1 MPANPQ
7 RSVGIVPASHP
18 LSPLQQ
24 GMLAH
29 ALQSPNSGTDIEQMV
44 CTLPEAIDAQRLQAA
59 WNRAAQRHESLRAHF
74 DWSAAEP
81 VQHIAESIALPW
93 SERAITEE
101 ELPVFLHAD
110 RFTPFDLSA
119 APLMRFTLL
128 RLGENDFRLVW
139 TFHHIILDGRSI
151 VTLLHE
157 VFSNYDALKEC
168 GSALCAEQSPASH
181 SASNYAT
188 PPPRDLVYR
197 PSSIADSTFW
207 KSHLHGIHGPSPTII
222 ENLGALSPS
231 PAQEEADHFL
241 PAETTTAL
249 RALAESENVTLNTL
263 VQAAWSLLISRYT
276 GEESVIFGATKS
288 CRHAVAGASS
298 PHSQSRGQDAPA
310 TGLFISTLPVAA
322 HCTGDLRTLLRTLR
336 QSWLALREHELAPL
350 SEIRRAA
357 GLPADQPPFHH
368 LVVYE
373 HEDFTGAL
381 HRLMPNAK
389 HRRFDLRELTTVPLT
404 LQAYGGEKLRLH
416 CAFDTSKFDPAFI
429 QRMLGHVAH
438 LLTQFTEKPNAALD
452 DYTLATPEEC
462 TALLAQPITHFP
474 SDTTLH
480 AWFTETAARFPNHT
494 AVTGSHGAWTYKEL
508 DAHSNAIAAA
518 LLAAG
523 TQRGDIVA
531 LLLDRTGHIP
541 AAILGILKAGAAY
554 LPIDPAYPAERAA
567 FMTADSGVKVLL
579 TDTAHATKVPAG
591 NFAVIN
597 CDTLPATAAA
607 ATNISTHSPDDTAYI
622 IFTSGSTGKPKGC
635 MISHRNVVRLM
646 RATEPWFGFH
656 DRDVW
661 TLFHSSAFDFSVW
674 EIWGALLYGGRLAVV
689 PWLTTRSPEDFC
701 RLLCKVGVTVLNQ
714 TPSAFRQLIA
724 AEALARSTDPTLPN
738 FALRYVIF
746 GGEALEMQSLRPW
759 FVRHGDQ
766 QPLLVN
772 MYGITETTVHVTYR
786 PLSAAD
792 LTNGSVIGEPIPDLQ
807 LHVLDPRS
815 KQPAPLGIPG
825 EMYIAGAGLAK
836 GYLNRAELTAE
847 RFPESWLA
855 SSRTHEAHTP
865 HQPQRLYKTG
875 DLARRLPNGDL
886 EFLGRIDDQVKIRG
900 FRIELGEIESVLCT
914 HPAIREAA
922 VLVREDRPGDKRL
935 CAYLVSTTPPSAT
948 ELREHLR
955 TRLPDY
961 MIPAAFTALP
971 AFPLTTNGKLD
982 RRALPAPAQGT
993 AARTFT
999 APATPNEHALAAI
1012 WAKIL
1017 RVERVGTHDNFFELG
1032 GDSILSIQ
1040 VIARA
1045 REAGLTLTPRQLF
1058 ENPTVAALAAIA
1070 MDTPTTTPSSVHA
1083 EITGPFQPS
1092 PIQEW
1097 FLTQELEGAN
1107 HWNQTFLFAVSERL
1121 DPTALTAALRAIV
1134 QHHSALRQRFIR
1146 RNNIWEAS
1154 IHADPD
1160 DDILTLHDFA
1170 GMENGRLTRQI
1181 ERACKVEQAR
1191 LSFEFGP
1198 LLRAA
1203 YMDCGEDRPGRLL
1216 ITVHHLAVDGVS
1228 WRVLLEDV
1236 EKAYRQAAAG
1246 KPVTLPAATAP
1257 FSAWAGQVRAWSKSD
1272 AAKTDTTFWQNALSQ
1287 NAAAATLRSEG
1298 EDGYGSNTEG
1308 DTYTLRARLS
1318 AAETEA
1324 LLQCV
1329 PAAYNARIN
1338 APLLAALV
1346 HSVHQVHPVPQGL
1359 AIHLEGHGRE
1369 SHIGSDMD
1377 ISRTVGWFTTIFPV
1391 HLQHNA
1397 DYAATIRA
1405 VQQQL
1410 DALPGNGSGFSALG
1424 LKHDAGILFNYLG
1437 RMDSITDG
1445 SELFHFAPE
1454 STGPWHCQTAE
1465 RKYQIEINAQVI
1477 GGELEVAW
1485 AAGRQLHSEEQIQ
1498 QFADGFQ
1505 AALQQIIAASG
1516 TVAAAPHTALSGLDE
1531 ETIARLTKGQTG
1543 IVEIS
1548 ALSPMQQLFYSAS
1561 LTKPNAG
1568 YDQWHCHLHGPLDI
1582 EKFRAAW
1589 SQVIARHSILRSSFH
1604 SAGLPHPV
1612 QIVREGIEPEW
1623 TIIEASTDADKAIAR
1638 LLADDAGQR
1647 NDLTRPMLS
1656 RFTLVRI
1663 AADHHFLLWSLPDL
1677 HLDGWS
1683 WPIVFSEVNILYS
1696 GSGILPEVPAY
1707 RTWLHWLSN
1716 QSESTSR
1723 TFWKQSLSN
1732 YTTPTPLPSDLTPG
1746 PKASRRTAEVTT
1758 NFDGTAIT
1766 AAARSLSLSPG
1777 AFVQTAWALL
1787 LAHASGEDD
1796 IVFGTAF
1803 SGRPA
1808 TLPGA
1813 GSIVGPFVN
1822 NLPVRLR
1829 MDRTATAATLMQTLQ
1844 GTLLDLSE
1852 HQYTP
1857 VTVIQDCTDIPWKI
1871 RLFNTLAVFQ
1881 NYSVPD
1887 TAKHCGDARITDFTG
1902 PIHTAYPLTLVVTP
1916 GDEWNATLVFQE
1928 SVCTPARAQAILNDF
1943 TTLLNALVENTGAT
1957 CAEILTRCKL
1967 PAACATTSAAAPMR
1981 RPGGTA
1987 PRTKMEQTLA
1997 ALWRKAFGIEDI
2009 TTEDNFFDLGGGSLL
2024 MVRLHAAISQEI
2036 QRDVPLVDLFR
2047 FPTIASLARHL
2058 DPAASTATSAVRVV
2072 DQTQSRAAAAR
2083 AAASKARDLRT
2094 R

>member
-1 MPANPQ
+1 MPAN
-7 RSVGIVPASHP
+7 RTDSFP
-18 LSPLQQ
+18 LTPLQQ

-29 ALQSPNSGTDIEQMV
+29 ALQHSGSGCDVEQMV
-44 CTLPEAIDAQRLQAA
+44 CTLPERVDAVRLRAA
-59 WNRAAQRHESLRAHF
+59 WERAARRHAAMRLSF
-74 DWSAAEP
+74 DWPADGPQQFIAENITLPWTERTIPAAEIP
-81 VQHIAESIALPW
+81 A
-93 SERAITEE
+93 
-101 ELPVFLHAD
+101 FLHAD
-110 RFTPFDLSA
+110 RYTAFDPGT
-119 APLMRFTLL
+119 APLMRFALL
-128 RLGENDFRLVW
+128 RAAENDYRLVW
-139 TFHHIILDGRSI
+139 TFHHLLLDGRSI
-151 VTLLHE
+151 VKVLHE
-157 VFSNYDALKEC
+157 VFADYDGAEPAPATAGTEALGRYLEWQESS
-168 GSALCAEQSPASH
+168 GHEASG
-181 SASNYAT
+181 A
-188 PPPRDLVYR
+188 
-197 PSSIADSTFW
+197 FW
-207 KSHLHGIHGPSPTII
+207 KSHLAGIHGPGPVVIG
-222 ENLGALSPS
+222 NLGALTPQ
-231 PAQEEADHFL
+231 PAQDEAGHVL
-241 PAETTTAL
+241 SAASTAAL
-249 RALAESENVTLNTL
+249 ERLAENSSVTLNTL
-263 VQAAWSLLISRYT
+263 VQAAWALLISRYT
-276 GEESVIFGATKS
+276 GEDAVIFGATRA
-288 CRHAVAGASS
+288 CRHVPFDGA
-298 PHSQSRGQDAPA
+298 RDI
-310 TGLFISTLPVAA
+310 TGLLINTVPLATVIAGESPLVPWLQS
-322 HCTGDLRTLLRTLR
+322 LRKA
-336 QSWLALREHELAPL
+336 WLDQRPHELTPL
-350 SEIRRAA
+350 PLIRRAA
-357 GLPADQPPFHH
+357 GLPQDQPLFNH
-368 LVVYE
+368 LVVFE

-381 HRLMPNAK
+381 HRLMPAAQ

-404 LQAYGGEKLRLH
+404 LQAYGGACLRLR
-416 CAFDTSKFDPAFI
+416 CAFDTSRFDPDFI
-429 QRMLGHVAH
+429 RRMLGHVAH
-438 LLTQFTEKPNAALD
+438 LLAQFTQQPDATLD
-452 DYTLATPEEC
+452 TFTLATPEEC
-462 TALLAQPITHFP
+462 SALLAQPVKEFP
-474 SDTTLH
+474 SGITIH
-480 AWFTETAARFPNHT
+480 AWFSEIAARFPDYM
-494 AVTGSHGAWTYKEL
+494 AVTGSHGAWTYQEL
-508 DAHSNAIAAA
+508 DARSNAVSAA
-518 LLAAG
+518 LINAG

-531 LLLDRTGHIP
+531 FLLERTGHIP
-541 AAILGILKAGAAY
+541 AVILGILKAGAAY
-554 LPIDPAYPAERAA
+554 LPIDPACPVERAA
-567 FMTADSGVKVLL
+567 FMTADSCVKVLL
-579 TDTAHATKVPAG
+579 TDTAHAAKVPAG
-591 NFAVIN
+591 KFAVIN
-597 CDTLPATAAA
+597 CDTLPDSAAA
-607 ATNISTHSPDDTAYI
+607 PDISAHSPDDTAYI
-622 IFTSGSTGKPKGC
+622 IFTSGSTGQPKGC

-646 RATEPWFGFH
+646 RATEPWFAFH

-701 RLLCKVGVTVLNQ
+701 RLLCQEGVTVLNQ

-724 AEALARSTDPTLPN
+724 AESLARSTDPSLPP
-738 FALRYVIF
+738 FSLRYVIF

-759 FVRHGDQ
+759 FERHGDQ

-772 MYGITETTVHVTYR
+772 MYGITETTVHVTCR

-836 GYLNRAELTAE
+836 GYLNRPDLTAE
-847 RFPESWLA
+847 RFPQSWL
-855 SSRTHEAHTP
+855 STQSTP
-865 HQPQRLYKTG
+865 TSRLYKTG

-914 HPAIREAA
+914 HPAVREAC

-935 CAYLVSTTPPSAT
+935 FAWFVSATPPSAA

-961 MIPAAFTALP
+961 MIPAAFVPLS

-982 RRALPAPAQGT
+982 RRALPAPVVET

-999 APATPNEHALAAI
+999 APSTPNEHTLAAI
-1012 WAKIL
+1012 WAKVL
-1017 RVERVGTHDNFFELG
+1017 RVERVGIHDNFFELG

-1058 ENPTVAALAAIA
+1058 ENPTVAALAALA
-1070 MDTPTTTPSSVHA
+1070 MDTPATTTSSVPA

-1107 HWNQTFLFAVSERL
+1107 HWNQTFLFTVSERL
-1121 DPTALTAALRAIV
+1121 DSAALTAALRAIIA
-1134 QHHSALRQRFIR
+1134 HHSALRQRFIR
-1146 RNNIWEAS
+1146 RNNVWEAS
-1154 IHADPD
+1154 IHAEPD
-1160 DDILTLHDFA
+1160 DDILTCHDFSTC
-1170 GMENGRLTRQI
+1170 ENGRLVRQI

-1216 ITVHHLAVDGVS
+1216 LTVHHLAVDGVS
-1228 WRVLLEDV
+1228 WRILLEDV
-1236 EKAYRQAAAG
+1236 EKAYCLAAVG
-1246 KPVTLPAATAP
+1246 KPITLPAATAP
-1257 FSAWAGQVRAWSKSD
+1257 FSAWAGQVRQWATS
-1272 AAKTDTTFWQNALSQ
+1272 AAAQAEAAFWQNALKQSES
-1287 NAAAATLRSEG
+1287 AATLRSEG
-1298 EDGYGSNTEG
+1298 DDGYGSNTEG
-1308 DTYTLRARLS
+1308 DTWTLCTRLS
-1318 AAETEA
+1318 APETDA
-1324 LLQCV
+1324 LLQKV
-1329 PAAYNARIN
+1329 PAAFNARIN

-1346 HSVHQVHPVPQGL
+1346 HSIHQAQPVPGGL
-1359 AIHLEGHGRE
+1359 TIHLEGHGRE
-1369 SHIGSDMD
+1369 SHIGGDMD
-1377 ISRTVGWFTTIFPV
+1377 VSRTVGWFTTIFPV
-1391 HLQHNA
+1391 CLQPNTDH
-1397 DYAATIRA
+1397 AASIRA

-1424 LKHDAGILFNYLG
+1424 LKHEAVILFNYLG

-1454 STGPWHCQTAE
+1454 STGPWHCQAAE
-1465 RKYQIEINAQVI
+1465 RKYQIEINARVI

-1485 AAGRQLHSEEQIQ
+1485 TAGRQLHSEEQIQ

-1505 AALQQIIAASG
+1505 AALQQVIAASG

-1531 ETIARLTKGQTG
+1531 DTIARLIKGQTG

-1561 LTKPNAG
+1561 LTRPNAG

-1582 EKFRAAW
+1582 EKLRAAW

-1623 TIIEASTDADKAIAR
+1623 TIIEGGSNADKTIAK

-1647 NDLTRPMLS
+1647 NDLTKPMLS

-1663 AADHHFLLWSLPDL
+1663 AANHHFLLWSLPDL

-1683 WPIVFSEVNILYS
+1683 WPIVFSEVNAVAQVSSLCGVS
-1696 GSGILPEVPAY
+1696 AGFQPAEASSAGAKPAQSFTAGTALLPPAQPY
-1707 RTWLHWLSN
+1707 RTWLEWLSK
-1716 QSESTSR
+1716 QSDEASR
-1723 TFWKQSLSN
+1723 TFWKQNLAG

-1746 PKASRRTAEVTT
+1746 PKASRRTAEVST
-1758 NFDGTAIT
+1758 NFNGTAIT

-1777 AFVQTAWALL
+1777 AFVQAAWALL
-1787 LAHASGEDD
+1787 LSHASGEDD

-1813 GSIVGPFVN
+1813 DSIVGPFVN
-1822 NLPVRLR
+1822 NLPVRLPI
-1829 MDRTATAATLMQTLQ
+1829 DRDAPASSLLRSLQAA
-1844 GTLLDLSE
+1844 LLDLSE

-1857 VTVIQDCTDIPWKI
+1857 VTAIQDCTDIPWKS
-1871 RLFNTLAVFQ
+1871 RLFNSLAVFQ
-1881 NYSVPD
+1881 NYTVPD
-1887 TAKHCGDARITDFTG
+1887 TAKHFGEAKITNFTG

-1916 GDEWNATLVFQE
+1916 GDEWNAALIFQE
-1928 SVCTPARAQAILNDF
+1928 SVCTRARAQTILNDF
-1943 TTLLNALVENTGAT
+1943 AALLSALAENAAAT
-1957 CAEILTRCKL
+1957 CAEILTRCQL
-1967 PAACATTSAAAPMR
+1967 PAACATTSAATPLR

-1987 PRTKMEQTLA
+1987 PRTKMEKTLA
-1997 ALWRKAFGIEDI
+1997 ALWQRAFGIEDI

-2024 MVRLHAAISQEI
+2024 MVRLHAAISQEL

-2047 FPTIASLARHL
+2047 FPTIAAFARHL